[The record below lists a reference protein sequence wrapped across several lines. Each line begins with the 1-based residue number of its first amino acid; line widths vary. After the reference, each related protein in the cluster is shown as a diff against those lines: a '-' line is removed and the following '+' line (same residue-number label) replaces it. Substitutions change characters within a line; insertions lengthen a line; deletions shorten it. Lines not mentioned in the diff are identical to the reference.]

1 MRVRTFLGVLLAL
14 VAVVVVSCLYNL
26 NLALLT
32 STFALSS
39 ARAVPLY
46 FVVLAVFLLGFI
58 PTVSVLLA
66 QTLRRD
72 LAERRARRR
81 SREAR
86 SLEGS
91 FRRALDYRADDQWE
105 RAALELE
112 GVLADRPEDFSAL
125 LLYGDVLRRRGR
137 SEEALEVHRRA
148 SVLYPRSVAVL
159 YQLADDYEAHGEP
172 DVARQIRDRILRD
185 FSGLGLRILR
195 VRRNKALSVS
205 DWKQASAFQERI
217 ETLIRE
223 NESAAELVEEGSV
236 EMGLNYQ
243 KAIRDLEGDRL
254 EEAKGRL
261 DEILDQEPRF
271 VPALILRGEA
281 ELLRRNE
288 PGAVDAWRHGFELT
302 GSPVFLQRIEDHF
315 IERENP
321 LEAIETL
328 HGLISSS
335 ENGVLPR
342 FFLGRLYYRLEMH
355 EDALKVLEALP
366 EEVSSSP
373 TYHFLLG
380 RIHQRRGEAAKA
392 VESYVACIQE
402 AGITAAEFTCVACG
416 SSYPDWRDRCEDCG
430 SWNSV
435 ELDFELEGFSAEE
448 LGLRGAPIRA
458 IREPES

>member
-1 MRVRTFLGVLLAL
+1 
-14 VAVVVVSCLYNL
+14 
-26 NLALLT
+26 
-32 STFALSS
+32 
-39 ARAVPLY
+39 
-46 FVVLAVFLLGFI
+46 
-58 PTVSVLLA
+58 
-66 QTLRRD
+66 
-72 LAERRARRR
+72 
-81 SREAR
+81 
-86 SLEGS
+86 
-91 FRRALDYRADDQWE
+91 
-105 RAALELE
+105 
-112 GVLADRPEDFSAL
+112 LADRPEDFSAL

-137 SEEALEVHRRA
+137 SEDALEVHRRA

-159 YQLADDYEAHGEP
+159 YQLADDYDAHGEP

-185 FSGLGLRILR
+185 FTGLGLRILR
-195 VRRNKALSVS
+195 ARRNRALSVS

-217 ETLIRE
+217 ETLVRE
-223 NESAAELVEEGSV
+223 SESAAELLEESSV
-236 EMGLNYQ
+236 EMGLAYQ
-243 KAIRDLEGDRL
+243 KAIQDLQGDRL
-254 EEAKGRL
+254 EEAESRL
-261 DEILDQEPRF
+261 DEVLDQEPRF

-328 HGLISSS
+328 HGLISDS
-335 ENGVLPR
+335 ENGVLLR

-355 EDALKVLEALP
+355 EDALKVLEALR

-392 VESYVACIQE
+392 MESYLACIQE

-448 LGLRGAPIRA
+448 LGLRGAPIRS